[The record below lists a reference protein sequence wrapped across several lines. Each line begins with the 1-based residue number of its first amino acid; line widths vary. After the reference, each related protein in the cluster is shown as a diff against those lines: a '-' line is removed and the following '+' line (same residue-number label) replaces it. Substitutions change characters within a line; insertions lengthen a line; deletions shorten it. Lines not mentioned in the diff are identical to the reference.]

1 VSADTQS
8 GSIGKKAYFR
18 ATLVTQ
24 ACALLRYVVLARM
37 LGPEQLGIA
46 ATLILTSQFLES
58 ISDGGGDRFLVQDRD
73 GDKPRVQRLVHLMA
87 LARGLFMAVALV
99 VLSGPLAHF
108 YHRPELGPAF
118 IALAISPLIGGFLHF
133 DLRRMQRRHDFSR
146 EASVMLIGELVG
158 LAATIIAAFL
168 THDFTAVIWGMT
180 ARSLTLVVA
189 SWRVAE
195 RRYAAGYS
203 AEYARRLAAFAMPLM
218 ANGILLF
225 FGAQGDR
232 LLISNRLGVAE
243 LGHYSAVLLLV
254 LYPSQVL
261 SRFIQAIQLPLLAS
275 VRDDPVALRSRMDT
289 LSGQAL
295 VLAVAQT
302 FGFAVVAPFAVPL
315 LYGPAFGLPTLV
327 IALIGILQAHRF
339 IRLWPTVEA
348 LAVGRSTIVLGNN
361 LIRLSA
367 IPMAI
372 WGMAL
377 LGGLVGL
384 ILGLVIGE
392 VVAFIAAVVLS
403 NRAAGLAPFTNF
415 SRVLAF
421 TVTCAVVGLAAWSL
435 IERPAIAAAAWAAA
449 LFCVGAVMFL
459 ERRLLYLAITMVLDR
474 LRRRPKVA
482 R

>member
-1 VSADTQS
+1 VSAETRS
-8 GSIGKKAYFR
+8 ESIGKKAYFR
-18 ATLVTQ
+18 ATLVAQ
-24 ACALLRYVVLARM
+24 ACALLRYVVLARL
-37 LGPEQLGIA
+37 LGPEQLGVA
-46 ATLILTSQFLES
+46 ATLILTAQFLEA
-58 ISDGGGDRFLVQDRD
+58 ISEGGGDRFLIQDRA
-73 GDKPRVQRLVHLMA
+73 GNEPRVQRLVHLMA
-87 LARGLFMAVALV
+87 LGRGLFMALALV
-99 VLSGPLAHF
+99 VLSGPLARF

-133 DLRRMQRRHDFSR
+133 DLRRMQRWHDFSR
-146 EASVMLIGELVG
+146 EASVMLFGEIAG
-158 LAATIIAAFL
+158 LAATVIAAFI

-203 AEYARRLAAFAMPLM
+203 REYARRLAAFAMPLM

-254 LYPSQVL
+254 FYPSQVL

-275 VRDDPVALRSRMDT
+275 VRDDPIALRSSIGA

-295 VLAVAQT
+295 VLAAAQT

-315 LYGPAFGLPTLV
+315 LYGPAFALPTLV

-339 IRLWPTVEA
+339 IRLWPTIQA
-348 LAVGRSTIVLGNN
+348 LAMGRSAIVLGNN
-361 LIRLSA
+361 LIRLTA
-367 IPMAI
+367 IPMALL
-372 WGMAL
+372 GMYL

-392 VVAFIAAVVLS
+392 VAAFMAAVVLS
-403 NRAAGLAPFTNF
+403 NRSAGLASFANF

-421 TVTCAVVGLAAWSL
+421 TTTCAAVGVAAWSV
-435 IERPAIAAAAWAAA
+435 IERPAIAALAWAAA
-449 LFCVGAVMFL
+449 LVCVGLVMFL
-459 ERRLLYLAITMVLDR
+459 ERRLLNLAVAMILDQ
-474 LRRRPKVA
+474 LRRQPKA
-482 R
+482 IR